1 MSLYLNNNDLSGNIP
16 EGLGDL
22 PLLQLHLYNNA
33 LSGTLPESI
42 TKLSA
47 NKQLEN
53 RPYVVTEISDRE
65 TLVDREF
72 SLDVSKNFGD
82 INGNITSYGA
92 KGLPSG
98 LTINSS
104 SGAIS
109 GTPITAGS
117 FEVTVTVSDTAGGS
131 VKDEFEIEV
140 STGYLDATDYAALE
154 ALYKS
159 TGGTKWRNSQ
169 GWDFSSDTPPLA
181 EDVHNKW
188 HGVKVHGSR
197 VTEIVLDKNNLG
209 AQGVLVQAENLQIT
223 EVG

>member
-1 MSLYLNNNDLSGNIP
+1 LRDLYLK
-16 EGLGDL
+16 
-22 PLLQLHLYNNA
+22 NNA

-98 LTINSS
+98 LTIDSS
-104 SGAIS
+104 SGEIS

-117 FEVTVTVSDTAGGS
+117 FDVTVTVSDTAGGS